1 MQQIQLLTL
10 IERVVTKKKVSYAE
24 LSRGLK
30 ISNTSVL
37 TMMRRNTMQVQRL
50 AELSEFLQY
59 NFFREIA
66 DSLPYAEPMNKEYQ
80 DEKGQAVQTR
90 AELENR
96 IKELELEISIMR
108 RTWKDI
114 SGK

>member
-1 MQQIQLLTL
+1 MQQIPVLNLVK
-10 IERVVTKKKVSYAE
+10 RVVIEKKVSYAE
-24 LSRGLK
+24 LSRGLT

-50 AELSEFLQY
+50 AELSELLHY

-66 DSLPYAEPMNKEYQ
+66 DMLPYKEPINSPQ
-80 DEKGQAVQTR
+80 DENGLALPTR
-90 AELENR
+90 AELETR